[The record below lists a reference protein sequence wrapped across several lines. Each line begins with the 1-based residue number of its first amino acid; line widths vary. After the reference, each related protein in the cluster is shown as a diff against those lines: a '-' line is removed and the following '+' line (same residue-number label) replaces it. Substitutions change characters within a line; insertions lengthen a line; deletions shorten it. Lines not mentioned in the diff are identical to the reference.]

1 MKKLIFVLSIVSLG
15 FVSVSCSTDAYDL
28 PDTEEL
34 KIELNES
41 TEFILVEESNIDA
54 AKDGEEDTS
63 SSTDTETE
71 STENTGPA
79 LGGVKKD

>member
-41 TEFILVEESNIDA
+41 TEFIPVEESNIDA

-63 SSTDTETE
+63 G
-71 STENTGPA
+71 STENTNPTV
-79 LGGVKKD
+79 GGVKKD